1 MSSFPLIKMGEQD
14 LTALYREMW
23 RWLIEKNIEKL
34 DEIHSDDFVLVHMTG
49 MQQPKAEYLRSV
61 REGVLNYFSE
71 DTDNVTVKISG
82 DRAKLIGQSR
92 VNAAVFGGGRHTWRL
107 QLAFDVEK
115 ISGKWILIHGVAS
128 TY

>member
-1 MSSFPLIKMGEQD
+1 MANDEQE
-14 LTALYREMW
+14 LTALYHQMW
-23 RWLIEKNIEKL
+23 RWLIDKNIEKL
-34 DEIHSDDFVLVHMTG
+34 DEIHSADFVLVHMTG
-49 MQQPKAEYLRSV
+49 MNQPKAEYLRSV
-61 REGVLNYFSE
+61 RDGVLNYFSE

-82 DRAKLIGQSR
+82 GRAKLIGQSR

-107 QLAFDVEK
+107 QLAFDAEK